1 MRPPGTAI
9 PLDQILAE
17 FSPVDQA
24 EIRQHAAELV
34 RESRTIA
41 PFRRAVGMTQAER
54 ARALDTSQAD
64 IAKIEKQSPS
74 GLQMS
79 TITRLAAALGGEVK
93 IVVSLP
99 GRPDTVL
106 AVPKPEAR
114 PKRPRA
120 RTTAKS
126 GSPGKERRA
135 PV

>member
-1 MRPPGTAI
+1 
-9 PLDQILAE
+9 
-17 FSPVDQA
+17 
-24 EIRQHAAELV
+24 
-34 RESRTIA
+34 
-41 PFRRAVGMTQAER
+41 MTQAER

-93 IVVSLP
+93 IVILP